1 MAGPKESELG
11 DIGVTALEKCSCDNP
26 QGIHGP
32 DLFRQTALNVR
43 MIISAEWRAIA
54 GDPARK
60 GVRAGYYEWG
70 EGLGAWIAR
79 LSGPQLAEGLALGG
93 PSALFQ
99 SWAQN
104 RIRENRWKY
113 HRIG

>member
-11 DIGVTALEKCSCDNP
+11 GIGVTALEKCSCDNP

-43 MIISAEWRAIA
+43 MIISAEWRAVA

-60 GVRAGYYEWG
+60 GVRAGYYECG

-79 LSGPQLAEGLALGG
+79 LSGPSS
-93 PSALFQ
+93 PK
-99 SWAQN
+99 
-104 RIRENRWKY
+104 I
-113 HRIG
+113 